1 MMGRVILVTGGS
13 RSGKSV
19 LAEKKAEQLGGGDI
33 LYIAT
38 AIPTDDDMRERIRI
52 HQARRNPLW
61 ETYEGYLG
69 LDKVILETEK
79 KVILLDCI
87 TVLITNILFEDLERD
102 FDMISKEEIHQLEER
117 CIEEVLRAAKA
128 ARESHKI
135 LIAVTNEVGM
145 SVVPSYRLGRIFS
158 DITGRVNQKLANIS
172 DEVYM
177 SVSGIPLMLK
187 PRLEAVIDMDE
198 ALSCPQGYK
207 VR

>member
-1 MMGRVILVTGGS
+1 MGRVILATGGS

-19 LAEKKAEQLGGGDI
+19 LAEKKAEQLGGGNV

-61 ETYEGYLG
+61 ETYEGYRG
-69 LDKVILETEK
+69 LDEVILRTEK

-87 TVLITNILFEDLERD
+87 TVLITNILFEDLEKD
-102 FDMISKEEIHQLEER
+102 FDIISKEEIHQLEEE
-117 CIEEVLRAAKA
+117 CIEEVLRAVKA
-128 ARESHKI
+128 AKESDKT

-158 DITGRVNQKLANIS
+158 DITGKVNQKFADMS

-187 PRLEAVIDMDE
+187 PRLEVVKMI
-198 ALSCPQGYK
+198 
-207 VR
+207 